1 MACSAACRSG
11 NGRALVRARGD
22 RAIAF
27 VAALLLG
34 AALAYATL
42 VANRLYTGLQPRSES
57 ELVVQLK
64 ANTRAGQ
71 VWALRDAPRARFT
84 VPRHAFDRPKAEPGA
99 RYRLRVQH
107 GYAGAMTV
115 SVDAFL
121 LAERV
126 E

>member
-1 MACSAACRSG
+1 M
-11 NGRALVRARGD
+11 
-22 RAIAF
+22 
-27 VAALLLG
+27 LLG
-34 AALAYATL
+34 GALIYATL

-71 VWALRDAPRARFT
+71 VWALHEAPRARFT
-84 VPRHAFDRPKAEPGA
+84 VPRYALDRPEAEPGA
-99 RYRLRVQH
+99 RYRLRVQR

>member
-1 MACSAACRSG
+1 M
-11 NGRALVRARGD
+11 
-22 RAIAF
+22 
-27 VAALLLG
+27 
-34 AALAYATL
+34 
-42 VANRLYTGLQPRSES
+42 
-57 ELVVQLK
+57 QLK

-71 VWALRDAPRARFT
+71 VWALRDSPRARFT
-84 VPRHAFDRPKAEPGA
+84 VPRYAFERPKAE
-99 RYRLRVQH
+99 RVQH